1 MLECGAQVRA
11 AVRTLARAAPLSRLP
26 IELALADV
34 RDRRRLD
41 EAVAGCDVVF
51 HCARGS
57 DGSLGERREVDVD
70 GTRNL
75 IEAAAAAG
83 VRRFVH
89 TSTVVVYEL
98 PRAGTVDERTPH
110 GSGGD
115 TYVEGKRAGERVV
128 LEHAGRLPVTV
139 VQPTV
144 VYGPHAGVY
153 GRDVLQELRSTRI
166 PLVDGGAGICNAL
179 YVDDLVTAMLLAA
192 TSDRAPGET
201 FLVTGPEHPTWA
213 AFFGAFERMLGLQR
227 TVPMSEADA
236 LAHWRRTT
244 RRAWL
249 VPEALRAVRGDA
261 ALRGR
266 LLDTREGTVVRRLA
280 ERFLPASFFAPER
293 WVERAAAQ
301 DPGEEPPLV
310 AFKPELVGFLSSRA
324 RVSNDKARELL
335 GYRPVFGLAD
345 GMRLTEAWARWEGL
359 IPEQPAR

>member
-11 AVRTLARAAPLSRLP
+11 TVRALARGAPLSRLP
-26 IELALADV
+26 IELTVADV
-34 RDRRRLD
+34 RDQRRLD

-51 HCARGS
+51 HCARGN
-57 DGSLGERREVDVD
+57 DGSPHERREVDVD

-75 IEAAAAAG
+75 LEAAARAG

-98 PRAGTVDERTPH
+98 PRAGTLDEHAPY

-115 TYVEGKRAGERVV
+115 AYAEGKRAGERIV
-128 LEHAGRLPVTV
+128 LEHAERLAVTV
-139 VQPTV
+139 LQPTV
-144 VYGPHAGVY
+144 VYGPGAGVY
-153 GRDVLQELRSTRI
+153 GRDVLEELRATRI

-192 TSDRAPGET
+192 TGERAPGET

-213 AFFGAFERMLGLQR
+213 EFFGAFEDMLGLRR
-227 TVPMSEADA
+227 TVSMSEADA
-236 LAHWRRTT
+236 LAHWKRAT
-244 RRAWL
+244 RPAWL
-249 VPEALRAVRGDA
+249 IPEALRALRGDA
-261 ALRGR
+261 ALRRR
-266 LLDTREGTVVRRLA
+266 LLETREGSVVRRLA
-280 ERFLPASFFAPER
+280 ERILPSSFFAPER
-293 WVERAAAQ
+293 WVERTPH
-301 DPGEEPPLV
+301 DPEAEPPV
-310 AFKPELVGFLSSRA
+310 AAFKPDVVRFLSSRA

-359 IPEQPAR
+359 IPEQQAK